1 MKMLWKYVL
10 KYKLQFISR
19 IITISLVTLA
29 SIAFDFLM
37 GFIVD
42 IFANGHTDKFLPIT
56 IISISLIVI
65 MFLTEYL
72 DGLVMSNYIKNT
84 VNYLRTDIFS
94 KIINKDIKDFSLDNS
109 GKYISILYNDIKL
122 IEDSFLNNIFHVI
135 SSLISFTLSLIVL
148 FTISPA
154 IVLFI
159 TVFGILGFIIP
170 TALSKKLVVQKNE
183 YSKSLEEITSVTKDL
198 FSGFE
203 VIKGF
208 NISNKINSV
217 FKNSSNNVESSKRK
231 CSILESIVKG
241 FSLSFSVTIYLG
253 VLLVGGYLMY
263 NKDISIG
270 TAIIIIQLST
280 HIVGP
285 VKTSISL
292 TNQIKSVSLIA
303 NKIETILEV
312 SSDDLEDTNLVDFD
326 EAIKVENLSFEYT
339 SDRKALDK
347 INLTFEKNKKYAI
360 VGESGCGKS
369 TLIKLLMRYYNDY
382 EGSISIDDNNLKS
395 IYSSDLYKNMS
406 MIQQN
411 VFMFDDSIKEN
422 IKLFSNISDEKVLKT
437 CKRAGILNLIDR
449 LPQGIDSLVGENGNK
464 LSGGEKQRIAIAR
477 ALINDTKILILDEST
492 SALDNETAYNLESSL
507 LSLDDLTLIVVTH
520 KLIKNILINYDEIIV
535 MKDGLIIE
543 KGSFDYLIELKGYF
557 YSLYYIQS
565 DDSK

>member
-347 INLTFEKNKKYAI
+347 INLIFEKNKKYAI

-437 CKRAGILNLIDR
+437 CKRAGISNLIDR
-449 LPQGIDSLVGENGNK
+449 LPQGINSLVGENGNK

>member
-42 IFANGHTDKFLPIT
+42 IFANGQSDKFLPIT

-122 IEDSFLNNIFHVI
+122 IEDSFLNNIFQVI

-159 TVFGILGFIIP
+159 TVFGILGFVIP

-231 CSILESIVKG
+231 CSILESVVRG

-437 CKRAGILNLIDR
+437 CKRAGISNLIDR
-449 LPQGIDSLVGENGNK
+449 LPQGINSLVGENGNK

-535 MKDGLIIE
+535 MKDGLVIE